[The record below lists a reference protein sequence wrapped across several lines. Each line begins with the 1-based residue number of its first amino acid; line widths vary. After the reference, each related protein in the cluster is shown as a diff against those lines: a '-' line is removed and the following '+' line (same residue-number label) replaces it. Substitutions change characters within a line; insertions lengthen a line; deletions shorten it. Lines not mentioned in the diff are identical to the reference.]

1 MLAFFGRF
9 PAIEAEAL
17 GTLPLFFG
25 FCQLPICIE
34 DITKLLFWLVQILSR
49 RSGYCCRF
57 CLWGCRGSGGRCCIG
72 SCARRRGWEFLVLP
86 LPVMV
91 VAFKGV
97 NLELLEGS
105 GSFQV
110 KELILDP
117 FSKTTVKFTI

>member
-9 PAIEAEAL
+9 PTIEAEAL
-17 GTLPLFFG
+17 GTSPLFLG
-25 FCQLPICIE
+25 FCQLSVCIE

-49 RSGYCCRF
+49 RSGYRCRF
-57 CLWGCRGSGGRCCIG
+57 CLWGCRGSGGRCRTG

-86 LPVMV
+86 LPVSV
-91 VAFKGV
+91 VAFKSV
-97 NLELLEGS
+97 NLELLKGS